1 MKRCL
6 SLLLFLSPSLL
17 CAQFT
22 GHDIFVSDNRGTS
35 TTDVIFS
42 YDFDNGVGSTLNA
55 ANGDLDIYHDIGSD
69 NPYVKGME
77 VDANGLFWTT
87 STGEIMFK
95 AHGSASTSTLYSGL
109 GTQIRDITVSGTN
122 LFWHDEDTN
131 ALYKGSTD
139 GVASASVLTS
149 SINAISDMVA
159 TSDTIFYFTGS
170 NNLVRQIDIAT
181 GTASTLVSISGETF
195 TQFTGIAVYDNKI
208 YAASTGIARHYSMD
222 IDGTNQQQMT
232 EITQFN
238 IDDIDVVSGLIFLLD
253 DGGSSAIDDFVYVYQ
268 LNDLSQNGTLISG
281 LDFSSSLAVHD
292 VAAVPEP
299 ATAALALGLLSGLLV
314 LYRRRRTTSSSGST
328 LSIMRQS

>member
-6 SLLLFLSPSLL
+6 SLLLFLFPVLL

-22 GHDIFVSDNRGTS
+22 GHDIFVSDNRGTGTS
-35 TTDVIFS
+35 DVIFS
-42 YDFDNGVGSTLNA
+42 YDFDHGVGSTLDA
-55 ANGDLDIYHDIGSD
+55 GNGDLDIYHDLGGD
-69 NPYVKGME
+69 DPYIHGME
-77 VDANGLFWTT
+77 ADANGVYWTT
-87 STGEIMFK
+87 STGEILFK
-95 AHGSASTSTLYSGL
+95 AHGSATTTTLYSGL
-109 GTQIRDITVSGTN
+109 GTQIRNITVSGTN

-131 ALYKGSTD
+131 AVYKGSTD
-139 GVASASVLTS
+139 GVASATVLTS

-181 GTASTLVSISGETF
+181 GTASTLASISGETF

-253 DGGSSAIDDFVYVYQ
+253 DGGSFAAQDSVFVYQ
-268 LNDLSQNGTLISG
+268 LSDLTQNGTLING
-281 LDFSSSLAVHD
+281 LDFSSSLAVFD
-292 VAAVPEP
+292 VSAVPEP
-299 ATAALALGLLSGLLV
+299 ATAALTLGLLSSLLV
-314 LYRRRRTTSSSGST
+314 LRRRQR
-328 LSIMRQS
+328 IA